1 LKLAEEVRPVTS
13 ALQAGALESIGP
25 LLVGKGTVKAK
36 VSGPHYAILA
46 MLSSPPS
53 PQKYT
58 ELVIGGKVLAR
69 GTHVGAGDVWIIFT
83 LQGVTMRQKSSVVQ
97 IVSLVP

>member
-1 LKLAEEVRPVTS
+1 VR
-13 ALQAGALESIGP
+13 ESG
-25 LLVGKGTVKAK
+25 VGKVTVKAN
-36 VSGPHYAILA
+36 VAGPHYAILA

-53 PQKYT
+53 PQKHT

-83 LQGVTMRQKSSVVQ
+83 LLGVTMRQKSSVTQ
-97 IVSLVP
+97 IDNLVPWALTPDISIG